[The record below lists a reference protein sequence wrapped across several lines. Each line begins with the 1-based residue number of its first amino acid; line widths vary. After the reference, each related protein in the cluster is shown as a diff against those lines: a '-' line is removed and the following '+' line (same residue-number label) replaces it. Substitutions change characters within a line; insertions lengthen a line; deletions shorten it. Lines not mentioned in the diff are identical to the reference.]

1 MGQEPNASET
11 VLITGGT
18 GTFGK
23 EFIDLCLRSERF
35 EKIIIFSRDEFKQ
48 HNLFSDLTKKHGSAF
63 VSQRFRFFLGDVRD
77 RDRLRL
83 AFRGVD
89 LVVHAAALKHVPFCE
104 YNPAEALSTNVL
116 GTKNVCDAS
125 IDAKV
130 KRVICLS
137 TDKAVEP
144 INFYGSTKMLAERY
158 AVHSNIYGAGGTNIA
173 CVRYGN
179 ILGSRGSLVEM
190 LRSLDPNKPVPI
202 THMDMTRFWMHISD
216 AAKMVMWTSENM
228 LGGEIIIPKIRAAKV
243 TRLTD
248 CILPGR
254 PRVIVGVRPGEKMHE
269 QLFDRREHEHT
280 WDKGEYY
287 AVLPESDEFLNIKKA
302 YTESCVVTDRRS
314 YYSSDLDL
322 QMSDDEITDLCSGE
336 N

>member
-1 MGQEPNASET
+1 MGHKPIANNT

-23 EFIDLCLRSERF
+23 EFIDLCLESDRF

-48 HNLFSDLTKKHGSAF
+48 HNLFSDLTKKHGSAC
-63 VSQRFRFFLGDVRD
+63 VSKRFRFFLGDVRD
-77 RDRLRL
+77 KDRLRL

-104 YNPAEALSTNVL
+104 YNPSEALSTNVI
-116 GTKNVCDAS
+116 GTKNVCDAA
-125 IDAKV
+125 IDAGV

-158 AVHSNIYGAGGTNIA
+158 AVHSNIYGAGETNIA

-190 LRSLDPNKPVPI
+190 LRSLDPSKPVPI
-202 THMDMTRFWMHISD
+202 THVDMTRFWMHISE
-216 AAKMVMWTSENM
+216 AARMVMWTSENM
-228 LGGEIIIPKIRAAKV
+228 MGGEIIIPKIRAAKV
-243 TRLTD
+243 TRLAD

-254 PRVIVGVRPGEKMHE
+254 SSVIVGVRPGEKMHE

-287 AVLPESDEFLNIKKA
+287 AVLPESDEFLSVKRA
-302 YTESCVVTDRRS
+302 YASACSETERKS
-314 YYSSDLDL
+314 YYSSDDDL
-322 QMSDDEITDLCSGE
+322 QMSNEEITSLCSGE